1 MSQTDEIHE
10 SFYDLFNQ
18 RFRRIEDPK
27 HGTRFYANIAIGAH
41 SKPCR
46 VDPKFQCVVVVRESE
61 LHQTPAPF
69 LNRFEKYRLTH
80 KELLLTV
87 KRCLAPCLC
96 ILLNTVYTK
105 VTLYI
110 IFIVDTYLT
119 VFTWFWL
126 QVNDFANNVL
136 GKKASLYGF
145 TDETLDSLMLTLL
158 PPIGHEY
165 QRIPLKQN
173 ADDEG
178 MDIKVFLLKSL
189 VDAIRENAGFN
200 IPKVLMS
207 Q

>member
-18 RFRRIEDPK
+18 CFRRIEVPK

-80 KELLLTV
+80 KELLVTV
-87 KRCLAPCLC
+87 TQSLPPCLC
-96 ILLNTVYTK
+96 ILLDTVYAK
-105 VTLYI
+105 VTVFI

-119 VFTWFWL
+119 VFTWF
-126 QVNDFANNVL
+126 
-136 GKKASLYGF
+136 GY
-145 TDETLDSLMLTLL
+145 
-158 PPIGHEY
+158 
-165 QRIPLKQN
+165 R
-173 ADDEG
+173 
-178 MDIKVFLLKSL
+178 
-189 VDAIRENAGFN
+189 
-200 IPKVLMS
+200 
-207 Q
+207 

>member
-87 KRCLAPCLC
+87 KQCLPPCLC
-96 ILLNTVYTK
+96 ILLDTAYTK
-105 VTLYI
+105 VTL
-110 IFIVDTYLT
+110 FILLYLL
-119 VFTWFWL
+119 WI
-126 QVNDFANNVL
+126 
-136 GKKASLYGF
+136 
-145 TDETLDSLMLTLL
+145 
-158 PPIGHEY
+158 PI
-165 QRIPLKQN
+165 
-173 ADDEG
+173 
-178 MDIKVFLLKSL
+178 
-189 VDAIRENAGFN
+189 
-200 IPKVLMS
+200 
-207 Q
+207 